1 MNFDIRRIFLF
12 QIKMTDEYLVNKNFD
27 EVKNSSNNI
36 ILFGS
41 VGNGKT
47 TLINKLC
54 KCNLLTKNDGFSCTR
69 DAQYCRTPD
78 GSIIIDFP
86 GLNAAEDIVKHLK
99 IQKSTLSV
107 IPAKMICLVTKLTER
122 YDDIIKAL
130 LQMARIFHENRNNLA
145 IIITFCEKITITQ
158 EAEISKVIEKKIKIK
173 TENII
178 FTSNKMSSETL
189 LGKINGIKSRMNN
202 IEKIQLKDRD
212 LLNTVGN
219 DGDIDVI
226 EDRDKFLN
234 EFKDSLEKFKE
245 EFNKASE
252 NSLKF
257 ALYYAFVDYK
267 EELIERF
274 SNLIQN
280 KVTDTDTAIVEI
292 ITFNNEIFNDFNG
305 FTKQV
310 QSALKA
316 ETANFDNGEHNN
328 RYKKCPHCG
337 TIWFKVKGCNSM
349 PCGRRTKLRDIFLG
363 RFKNYIVKFTHG
375 VFKINTLSDASD
387 KDAGKDSEFV
397 GLTEE
402 EKQLN
407 LNRNGKSLIQPQ
419 GCGRQLDWT
428 KMEDVT
434 ELINK
439 KITEISMDSYDN
451 KVKEKI
457 NNVKIDIFN

>member
-1 MNFDIRRIFLF
+1 
-12 QIKMTDEYLVNKNFD
+12 MTDEYLVNKNFD
-27 EVKNSSNNI
+27 EIKNSSNNI

-47 TLINKLC
+47 TIINKLC
-54 KCNLLTKNDGFSCTR
+54 NCNLITKNDGFSCTR
-69 DAQYCRTPD
+69 DVQYSRTSD
-78 GSIIIDFP
+78 GSLIIDFP

-99 IQKSTLSV
+99 IQRSTLSV
-107 IPAKMICLVTKLTER
+107 IPAKMICLVTKLTPR
-122 YDDIIKAL
+122 YDDIVKAL
-130 LQMARIFHENRNNLA
+130 LQMARIFAENRNNIG
-145 IIITFCEKITITQ
+145 IIITFCEDITMVQ
-158 EAEISKVIEKKIKIK
+158 EEEIKCVIEKKIKIK
-173 TENII
+173 RENII
-178 FTSNKMSSETL
+178 FTSNKMSGQTL
-189 LGKINGIKSRMNN
+189 LGKINKIKSTMNN

-234 EFKDSLEKFKE
+234 EFKDSLEIFKK
-245 EFNKASE
+245 EFKKADD

-267 EELIERF
+267 EDLIERF
-274 SNLIQN
+274 SEVVKN
-280 KVTDTDTAIVEI
+280 KVTDTDTAIVEL
-292 ITFNNEIFNDFNG
+292 ITFNNEIFSDFNG

-337 TIWFKVKGCNSM
+337 TIWFKIKGCNSM
-349 PCGRRTKLRDIFLG
+349 PCGRRTKLRDIFMG
-363 RFKNYIVKFTHG
+363 RFKNYIVKFVRG
-375 VFKINTLSDASD
+375 IFNISTL
-387 KDAGKDSEFV
+387 KDATDKNAGEDAEFV

-407 LNRNGKSLIQPQ
+407 MNRNGKSLIKPQ
-419 GCGRQLDWT
+419 GCGRNLDWT

-439 KITEISMDSYDN
+439 QITEISMGSYDN

-457 NNVKIDIFN
+457 ENVKIDIFNK

>member
-1 MNFDIRRIFLF
+1 
-12 QIKMTDEYLVNKNFD
+12 MTDEYLVNKNFD

-337 TIWFKVKGCNSM
+337 TIWFKIKGCDSM
-349 PCGRRTKLRDIFLG
+349 HCGRRTRLRDIFFG
-363 RFKNYIVKFTHG
+363 RFKNYVVKFTHG
-375 VFKINTLSDASD
+375 IFKINTLSDASD
-387 KDAGKDSEFV
+387 KDAGQDSEFV

-402 EKQLN
+402 EKKLN
-407 LNRNGKSLIQPQ
+407 MNRNGKCLIQPQ

-434 ELINK
+434 DSINK
-439 KITEISMDSYDN
+439 RITEISMDSYDN

-457 NNVKIDIFN
+457 NSVKIDIFN

>member
-1 MNFDIRRIFLF
+1 
-12 QIKMTDEYLVNKNFD
+12 MTDEYLVNKNFD

-130 LQMARIFHENRNNLA
+130 LQMARIFHENRNNIV

-226 EDRDKFLN
+226 EDRDNFLN

-245 EFNKASE
+245 EFNKASD

-257 ALYYAFVDYK
+257 ALYYAFVDFK

-328 RYKKCPHCG
+328 RYKRCPHCG

-375 VFKINTLSDASD
+375 IFKINTLSDASD
-387 KDAGKDSEFV
+387 KDAGQDSEFV

-402 EKQLN
+402 EKKLN
-407 LNRNGKSLIQPQ
+407 MNRNGKSLIQPQ

-428 KMEDVT
+428 IMEDVT

>member
-1 MNFDIRRIFLF
+1 
-12 QIKMTDEYLVNKNFD
+12 MTDEYLVNKNFD
-27 EVKNSSNNI
+27 EIKSSSNNI

-54 KCNLLTKNDGFSCTR
+54 KCNLITKNDGFSCTR
-69 DAQYCRTPD
+69 DVQYCSTSD
-78 GSIIIDFP
+78 GSLIIDFP

-99 IQKSTLSV
+99 IQRSTLSV
-107 IPAKMICLVTKLTER
+107 IPAKMICLVTKLTPR
-122 YDDIIKAL
+122 YDDIVKAL
-130 LQMARIFHENRNNLA
+130 LQMVRIFASNRDNLA
-145 IIITFCEKITITQ
+145 IIITFCEDLTIQQEVEIPKI
-158 EAEISKVIEKKIKIK
+158 IEKKIKIK
-173 TENII
+173 PQNII
-178 FTSNKMSSETL
+178 FSSNKMSSEML
-189 LGKINGIKSRMNN
+189 LAKINKIKSTMTN
-202 IEKIQLKDRD
+202 IEKIELKDRD

-234 EFKDSLEKFKE
+234 EFTNSLEKFKE
-245 EFNKASE
+245 EFNKAND

-274 SNLIQN
+274 SEIVRK

-292 ITFNNEIFNDFNG
+292 ITFNNEIFSDFNG
-305 FTKQV
+305 FTKLV

-316 ETANFDNGEHNN
+316 ETANFDNREHNN

-337 TIWFKVKGCNSM
+337 TIWFKIKGCNSM
-349 PCGRRTKLRDIFLG
+349 PCGRRTKLRDIFFG
-363 RFKNYIVKFTHG
+363 RFKNYVVKFIHG
-375 VFKINTLSDASD
+375 IFTINTLSDSSD
-387 KDAGKDSEFV
+387 TNTGQDTEFV

-402 EKQLN
+402 EKKEN
-407 LNRNGKSLIQPQ
+407 MNRNGKSLIQPK
-419 GCGRQLDWT
+419 GCGRNLDWT

-434 ELINK
+434 EEVNK
-439 KITEISMDSYDN
+439 RLTEISMDTYDN

-457 NNVKIDIFN
+457 NDVKIDIFE

>member
-1 MNFDIRRIFLF
+1 
-12 QIKMTDEYLVNKNFD
+12 MTDEYLVNKNFD

-122 YDDIIKAL
+122 YDDIVKAL
-130 LQMARIFHENRNNLA
+130 LQMARIFHENRNNIV

-178 FTSNKMSSETL
+178 FTSNNMSSETL
-189 LGKINGIKSRMNN
+189 LGKINRIKSRMNN

-219 DGDIDVI
+219 DGDIDII
-226 EDRDKFLN
+226 EDRDKFMN

-245 EFNKASE
+245 EFNKASD

-257 ALYYAFVDYK
+257 ALYYAFVDFK

-328 RYKKCPHCG
+328 RYKRCPHCG
-337 TIWFKVKGCNSM
+337 TIWFKIKGCNSM

-375 VFKINTLSDASD
+375 IFKINTLSDASD
-387 KDAGKDSEFV
+387 KDAGQDSEFV

-402 EKQLN
+402 EKKLN
-407 LNRNGKSLIQPQ
+407 MNRNGKSLIQPQ

-434 ELINK
+434 DLINK

-457 NNVKIDIFN
+457 NSVKIDIFN

>member
-375 VFKINTLSDASD
+375 IFKINTLSDASD

-457 NNVKIDIFN
+457 NSVKIDIFN